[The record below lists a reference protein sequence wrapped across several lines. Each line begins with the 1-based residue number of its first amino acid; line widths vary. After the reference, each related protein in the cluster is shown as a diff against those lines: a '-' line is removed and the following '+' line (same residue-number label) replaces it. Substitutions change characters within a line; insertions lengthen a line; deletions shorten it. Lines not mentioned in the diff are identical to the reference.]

1 MYFPDNFAGLAALP
15 EYVHRFVF
23 RWRRAIGRVAPQ
35 TAETLT
41 ETPPD
46 QRGLSVVSVCS
57 RIDTPV
63 DGTPGT

>member
-1 MYFPDNFAGLAALP
+1 MYFPDNFAGLAALSA
-15 EYVHRFVF
+15 YLHRFVL
-23 RWRRAIGRVAPQ
+23 RWRRAIDRVAPQ

-46 QRGLSVVSVCS
+46 RWGLSVVSVCS